1 MNSTLKF
8 NMDQL
13 VAASFS
19 GDIHTVKEL
28 LLHATPV
35 DVMQTDQDGYT
46 ALLQACRNG
55 HTRIVEMLVERVDN
69 KHIEQTW
76 RALMLAGD
84 DGNMGRMWSYRHPHI
99 LGMLFPHVDES
110 VVMHVDV
117 RNRTALI
124 YASMIG
130 ATKSA
135 EMLLERA
142 TYEHMTHA
150 DDGGFTALSCASRN
164 GHAKI
169 VAMLLDYITK
179 CGAQLVRSN
188 VMHTR
193 SHGVN
198 AIIDASEWGHV
209 YILKTLLGHVTDE
222 DVMHHATDGST
233 ALIRASI
240 SGHSGVVDL
249 LLPRVTFDHVLHEK
263 SGKNAIA
270 FALEQEKRVHEKH
283 GYGGYTNPYSDIA
296 KALTSCKDAKKPRL
310 A

>member
-1 MNSTLKF
+1 
-8 NMDQL
+8 MDQL
-13 VAASFS
+13 VAASLA
-19 GDIHTVKEL
+19 GNINTVKAL
-28 LLHATPV
+28 LLHATPP
-35 DVMQTDQDGYT
+35 DVMQTDKDGNT

-55 HTRIVEMLVERVDN
+55 HTVIVGMLVERVDD

-76 RALMLAGD
+76 RTVMLAED
-84 DGNMGRMWSYRHPHI
+84 DGSMGRMWSYRHPHI
-99 LGMLFPHVDES
+99 LGMLFPHVDDS
-110 VVMHVDV
+110 VAMHVDV

-142 TYEHMTHA
+142 TYEHVTHA
-150 DDGGFTALSCASRN
+150 DDGGFTALSHASRN
-164 GHAKI
+164 GHTEI
-169 VAMLLDYITK
+169 VEMLLDHIAK
-179 CGAQLVRSN
+179 CGEQHVRSN
-188 VMHTR
+188 VMHAR

-209 YILKTLLGHVTDE
+209 DILKTLLGRVTDE
-222 DVMHHATDGST
+222 DVMQHDTDGNT

-240 SGHSGVVDL
+240 NGHSNVVDI
-249 LLPRVTFDHVLHEK
+249 LLPRITVNHVLHEK

-270 FALEQEKRVHEKH
+270 FALEGEKRVHEKH

-310 A
+310 V